1 MHYQLRQLVSDIGYT
16 LTDTSRLNLSLR
28 GIEAQLRV
36 LMGAGGLTVDPLFWE
51 PDGVADAG
59 ATAGSALEA
68 VTQPRRAVADI
79 DTELLAVRVLVQ
91 RLDAEPEQGAPQ

>member
-1 MHYQLRQLVSDIGYT
+1 
-16 LTDTSRLNLSLR
+16 
-28 GIEAQLRV
+28 
-36 LMGAGGLTVDPLFWE
+36 
-51 PDGVADAG
+51 
-59 ATAGSALEA
+59 